1 MSNPKNTRKCIV
13 CKQHADKSELIR
25 FVKNAEGKVVLD
37 RSQKADG
44 RGVWVHNC
52 EDCIQKL
59 IKKKTLNAAT
69 SATRSTERYM
79 SKISAYVGLA
89 QRSGSVLYGEDIICE
104 KKNLVKVVLVSSS
117 ATDKYKERILK
128 KMGDCPVFIVDGL
141 CEALHREGVN
151 AIAITNDN
159 LAKAVVGVLR

>member
-1 MSNPKNTRKCIV
+1 MSKKRKVNDMSNPKNTRKCIV

-59 IKKKTLNAAT
+59 IKRKLSTPHLNAT

-104 KKNLVKVVLVSSS
+104 KKNLVKSCLCPRPQ
-117 ATDKYKERILK
+117 RISIK
-128 KMGDCPVFIVDGL
+128 KGY
-141 CEALHREGVN
+141 
-151 AIAITNDN
+151 
-159 LAKAVVGVLR
+159 

>member
-1 MSNPKNTRKCIV
+1 
-13 CKQHADKSELIR
+13 
-25 FVKNAEGKVVLD
+25 
-37 RSQKADG
+37 
-44 RGVWVHNC
+44 
-52 EDCIQKL
+52 
-59 IKKKTLNAAT
+59 
-69 SATRSTERYM
+69 M

-128 KMGDCPVFIVDGL
+128 KMEDCPVLIVDGL

>member
-1 MSNPKNTRKCIV
+1 
-13 CKQHADKSELIR
+13 
-25 FVKNAEGKVVLD
+25 
-37 RSQKADG
+37 
-44 RGVWVHNC
+44 
-52 EDCIQKL
+52 
-59 IKKKTLNAAT
+59 
-69 SATRSTERYM
+69 M

-89 QRSGSVLYGEDIICE
+89 QRAGSVLYGEDIICE

-141 CEALHREGVN
+141 CEALHRQGVN